1 MLTVILKLNG
11 SGKTVIKETKVHIV
25 LWKAQL
31 DEQGM
36 RYSILY
42 EFNKSKSIAM
52 YHKYLTEI
60 VVPKIPING
69 LVIIHGHSDIIGD
82 SVYNQKLSL
91 ERSNDV
97 RMIMEDALKVA
108 GRSDV
113 TFDVY
118 GFGEDK
124 DEMPYD
130 NKYPEQRFY
139 NRTVI
144 IDIIPA
150 K

>member
-1 MLTVILKLNG
+1 
-11 SGKTVIKETKVHIV
+11 
-25 LWKAQL
+25 
-31 DEQGM
+31 
-36 RYSILY
+36 
-42 EFNKSKSIAM
+42 M
-52 YHKYLTEI
+52 YHKYLSEI

-82 SVYNQKLSL
+82 SIYNQKLSL

-124 DEMPYD
+124 NEMPYD